1 VGIGI
6 VLRLRLYHLN
16 RSLWLDE
23 LFLVNNFT
31 SRSYLE
37 LVGPLEY
44 NQSAGLFFLWL
55 TKSVNHLIGYG
66 EYAFRLAPLLFSI
79 AALILTVFLANRC
92 LGKIG
97 SILAVAL
104 MAFSPVQIRY
114 AAELKQYSC
123 EAFFGVLIL
132 LLAIRIIQEGPRSG
146 DYLLLLIAGAFG
158 IWFATPLVFCLGG
171 AGIVLIIHLIGQGPN
186 QVGARNRGAVAT
198 TDGSHNAISIDGLN
212 AARGRFFPHAPVS
225 HPIFW
230 MTAICLA
237 WFLSFAGHYLVQ
249 LRHLQGYDSLFEYWL
264 KYGGF
269 PKGDPFVSLEWWF
282 WPFHAFFKLML
293 RLVGI
298 HGIYNEVLLG
308 TWMAL
313 ASFVMGVFILMRRK
327 AWVFMILLAPVSLN
341 MIAAYFHKYPF
352 YGRVMLYASPCLIV
366 PIAAFLEYLID
377 RVVRSASLF
386 LKIGLSA
393 LFLFMAFAIAFPV
406 MVVDSKRFQEGF
418 PIEETRDIMAYLSR
432 GYRTGDQVYLSS
444 RMSVAWKYY
453 APRFGLDRVHPMVGI
468 NIRKDYYLYEEEA
481 REKIMG
487 HSRIWIL
494 MARLHSIDRSEKH
507 AKFIDSIEKLGGRL
521 LDKHGSRKAYVYLFD
536 TQE

>member
-55 TKSVNHLIGYG
+55 TKSVN
-66 EYAFRLAPLLFSI
+66 
-79 AALILTVFLANRC
+79 
-92 LGKIG
+92 
-97 SILAVAL
+97 
-104 MAFSPVQIRY
+104 
-114 AAELKQYSC
+114 
-123 EAFFGVLIL
+123 
-132 LLAIRIIQEGPRSG
+132 
-146 DYLLLLIAGAFG
+146 
-158 IWFATPLVFCLGG
+158 
-171 AGIVLIIHLIGQGPN
+171 HLIGQGPN

-293 RLVGI
+293 RLAGI

-327 AWVFMILLAPVSLN
+327 R
-341 MIAAYFHKYPF
+341 H
-352 YGRVMLYASPCLIV
+352 G
-366 PIAAFLEYLID
+366 FL
-377 RVVRSASLF
+377 
-386 LKIGLSA
+386 
-393 LFLFMAFAIAFPV
+393 
-406 MVVDSKRFQEGF
+406 
-418 PIEETRDIMAYLSR
+418 
-432 GYRTGDQVYLSS
+432 
-444 RMSVAWKYY
+444 
-453 APRFGLDRVHPMVGI
+453 
-468 NIRKDYYLYEEEA
+468 
-481 REKIMG
+481 
-487 HSRIWIL
+487 
-494 MARLHSIDRSEKH
+494 
-507 AKFIDSIEKLGGRL
+507 
-521 LDKHGSRKAYVYLFD
+521 
-536 TQE
+536 